1 MSRTLNKCVISVY
14 MRKKNFLKY
23 LFDFIVIVLGI
34 TVSFWF
40 NQLSI
45 KKSNDLERLKVL
57 NSIEMEISEI
67 ENYTKERLN
76 SWNDD
81 IDLYSEFLSDK
92 LDLQSIKNITS
103 SKSRIEYNL
112 IYYRDFE
119 PPMNRYNS
127 MINSGNIKYID
138 SEKLKEIL
146 TRLHNLNYS
155 NLKTTVEYE
164 KSLKEQ
170 LIQILTKNH
179 SNILLIG
186 DDNKTSLDNYSR
198 ELYSAIKADNE
209 LKTNL
214 IIQMKYFKTRVS
226 LLKLYNYTLSELKD
240 ELSIQIE
247 KN

>member
-1 MSRTLNKCVISVY
+1 

-45 KKSNDLERLKVL
+45 KKNNDLERLKVL

-127 MINSGNIKYID
+127 MISSGNIKYID

-170 LIQILTKNH
+170 LIKILTKNH

-186 DDNKTSLDNYSR
+186 DDNKTSLDNYSK
-198 ELYSAIKADNE
+198 ELYNAIKADNE

>member
-1 MSRTLNKCVISVY
+1 

-127 MINSGNIKYID
+127 MISSGNIKYID

-146 TRLHNLNYS
+146 TRLHNVNYS
-155 NLKTTVEYE
+155 NLKTTAEYD

-186 DDNKTSLDNYSR
+186 DDNKTSLDNYSK
-198 ELYSAIKADNE
+198 ELYNTIKADNE

>member
-1 MSRTLNKCVISVY
+1 

-127 MINSGNIKYID
+127 MISSGNIKYID

-170 LIQILTKNH
+170 LIHILTKNH

>member
-1 MSRTLNKCVISVY
+1 

-45 KKSNDLERLKVL
+45 KKNNDLERLKVL

-127 MINSGNIKYID
+127 MISSGNIKYID

-170 LIQILTKNH
+170 LIKILTKNH

-186 DDNKTSLDNYSR
+186 DDNKTSLDNYSK
-198 ELYSAIKADNE
+198 ELYNTIKADNE

>member
-1 MSRTLNKCVISVY
+1 

-23 LFDFIVIVLGI
+23 LIDFIVIVLGI

-57 NSIEMEISEI
+57 NNIEMEISEI

-92 LDLQSIKNITS
+92 LDLKSIKNITS

-127 MINSGNIKYID
+127 MISSGNIKYID

>member
-1 MSRTLNKCVISVY
+1 

-81 IDLYSEFLSDK
+81 IDLYSEFLSNK

>member
-1 MSRTLNKCVISVY
+1 

-170 LIQILTKNH
+170 LIQILTKNQ
-179 SNILLIG
+179 SNILLIE

-198 ELYSAIKADNE
+198 ELYSAIKVDNE

>member
-1 MSRTLNKCVISVY
+1 

-23 LFDFIVIVLGI
+23 LLDFIVIVLGI

-45 KKSNDLERLKVL
+45 KKSNYLERLKVL

>member
-1 MSRTLNKCVISVY
+1 

-34 TVSFWF
+34 SVSFWF

-45 KKSNDLERLKVL
+45 KKSNNLERLKVL

-127 MINSGNIKYID
+127 MISSGNIKYIN

-198 ELYSAIKADNE
+198 ELYSAIEADDE

-247 KN
+247 KSQ

>member
-1 MSRTLNKCVISVY
+1 

-45 KKSNDLERLKVL
+45 KKNNNLERLKVL
-57 NSIEMEISEI
+57 NNIEMEISEI

-103 SKSRIEYNL
+103 SKSRIEFNL

-127 MINSGNIKYID
+127 MISSGNIKYID

-186 DDNKTSLDNYSR
+186 DDNKTSLDNYSK
-198 ELYSAIKADNE
+198 ELYNAIKADNE

-247 KN
+247 EN

>member
-1 MSRTLNKCVISVY
+1 

-45 KKSNDLERLKVL
+45 KKNNDLERLKVL

>member
-1 MSRTLNKCVISVY
+1 

-67 ENYTKERLN
+67 ENYTKERLD

-127 MINSGNIKYID
+127 MISSGNIKYID

>member
-1 MSRTLNKCVISVY
+1 

-198 ELYSAIKADNE
+198 ELYSAIKTDNE

-214 IIQMKYFKTRVS
+214 IIQMKYFKTRVN

>member
-1 MSRTLNKCVISVY
+1 

-23 LFDFIVIVLGI
+23 LLDFIVIVLGI

-81 IDLYSEFLSDK
+81 INLYSEFLSDK

>member
-1 MSRTLNKCVISVY
+1 MSVQ

-45 KKSNDLERLKVL
+45 KKNNDLERLKVL

-170 LIQILTKNH
+170 LIKILTKNH

-186 DDNKTSLDNYSR
+186 DDNKTSLDNYSK
-198 ELYSAIKADNE
+198 ELYNAIKADNE

>member
-1 MSRTLNKCVISVY
+1 

-45 KKSNDLERLKVL
+45 KKSNNLERLKVL

>member
-1 MSRTLNKCVISVY
+1 

-127 MINSGNIKYID
+127 MINSGNIKYIN

>member
-1 MSRTLNKCVISVY
+1 

-23 LFDFIVIVLGI
+23 LLDFIVIVLGI

-127 MINSGNIKYID
+127 MINSGNIKYIN

-247 KN
+247 KS

>member
-1 MSRTLNKCVISVY
+1 MSVQ

-45 KKSNDLERLKVL
+45 KKNNDLERLKVL

-127 MINSGNIKYID
+127 MISSGNIKYID

>member
-1 MSRTLNKCVISVY
+1 

-127 MINSGNIKYID
+127 MISSGNIKYID

-198 ELYSAIKADNE
+198 ELYSAIKSDNE

>member
-1 MSRTLNKCVISVY
+1 

-127 MINSGNIKYID
+127 MISSGNIKYID

-198 ELYSAIKADNE
+198 ELYSVIKADNE

>member
-1 MSRTLNKCVISVY
+1 

-76 SWNDD
+76 SWNGD

>member
-1 MSRTLNKCVISVY
+1 

-198 ELYSAIKADNE
+198 ELYSAIEADDE

>member
-1 MSRTLNKCVISVY
+1 

-23 LFDFIVIVLGI
+23 LLDFIVIVLGI

-198 ELYSAIKADNE
+198 ELYRAIKADNE

>member
-1 MSRTLNKCVISVY
+1 

-127 MINSGNIKYID
+127 MISSGNIKYID

-198 ELYSAIKADNE
+198 ELYSAIKDDNE

>member
-1 MSRTLNKCVISVY
+1 
-14 MRKKNFLKY
+14 
-23 LFDFIVIVLGI
+23 
-34 TVSFWF
+34 
-40 NQLSI
+40 
-45 KKSNDLERLKVL
+45 
-57 NSIEMEISEI
+57 MEISEI

-92 LDLQSIKNITS
+92 LDLKSIKNITS

-127 MINSGNIKYID
+127 MISSGNIKYID